1 MLLLDASVWI
11 AAADSD
17 DRYHAAARALV
28 LDPARPLGALDLTLY
43 EVANVVGAI
52 KGRPEIAT
60 RIVQTLLKRSEGALA
75 RVDEPLV
82 EDATALATEHGLT
95 AYDAAYVAAARKHA
109 WTLVSADLKDLVKPG
124 LAAAPDDP
132 QL

>member
-28 LDPARPLGALDLTLY
+28 LDPGRPLGALDLTLY
-43 EVANVVGAI
+43 EIANVVGAV
-52 KGRPEIAT
+52 KSQRRIAT
-60 RIVQTLLKRSEGALA
+60 RITQTLLKRSEGALV
-75 RVDEPLV
+75 RVDAALV
-82 EDATALATEHGLT
+82 EEAITLATKHGLT
-95 AYDAAYVAAARKHA
+95 AYDAAYVAAAHKHA

-124 LAAAPDDP
+124 LAVAPDDP